1 MAEYFPAATEKP
13 KAGSEPLT
21 QKQLHP
27 VLEAIR
33 QIMPGL
39 AKSLG
44 PDCELALH
52 DFEDVSASLVAIEE
66 PVTGRSPGAPLT
78 DLILRILRHNDD
90 PPDLINYH
98 AQTSDGRILRSST
111 LFIRD
116 SHDDVVGCLCVN
128 RDLTHWILARNVLED
143 FCQTHPLDDS
153 EPRSQ
158 ETFVE
163 DVKDVLQGAINE
175 ILTQERKPVKLME
188 KADKVRVVHALDGR
202 GVFLIKGAVEEVA
215 SALNVSRYTIYNYL
229 EEGRRLEEEGQ
240 ASTASREGG
249 S

>member
-1 MAEYFPAATEKP
+1 MADCFSAATEESKIN
-13 KAGSEPLT
+13 SEPLV
-21 QKQLHP
+21 QRQLHP

-52 DFEDVSASLVAIEE
+52 DFQDVSASLAAIEN

-78 DLILRILRHNDD
+78 DLVLRILRHNDN
-90 PPDLINYH
+90 PPDLINYQT
-98 AQTSDGRILRSST
+98 QTSDGRILRSST
-111 LFIRD
+111 IFIRD
-116 SHDDVVGCLCVN
+116 GHGNVVGCLCIN
-128 RDLTHWILARNVLED
+128 RDITHWILARNVLED
-143 FCQTHPLDDS
+143 FCRTHPLNGPES
-153 EPRSQ
+153 RSQ

-175 ILTQERKPVKLME
+175 ILTQERKPVKLMD
-188 KADKVRVVHALDGR
+188 KADKVRVVHALDTR
-202 GVFLIKGAVEEVA
+202 GIFLIKGAVEEVA

-229 EEGRRLEEEGQ
+229 EEGRRLEEERSSPANTG
-240 ASTASREGG
+240 
-249 S
+249 